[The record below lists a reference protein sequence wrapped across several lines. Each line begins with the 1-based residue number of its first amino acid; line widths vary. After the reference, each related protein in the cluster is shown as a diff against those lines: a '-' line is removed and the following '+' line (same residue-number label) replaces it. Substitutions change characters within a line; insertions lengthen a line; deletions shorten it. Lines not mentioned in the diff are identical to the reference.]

1 MIRRTAALIG
11 LAAALLLI
19 AIGIWQPVA
28 AEARWLAL
36 LWLAAPTAGLALRLL
51 LPTPAAAL
59 PRAVANL
66 GLVLLVGF
74 TMLSLQLLRQ
84 QFVQSEAVVR
94 HSVVAADGGVT
105 ANVRPV
111 LESQRVLRGSIVDR
125 RGRILVESQA
135 VAGTAQRIYPIAADY
150 DIQAF
155 AHLLGF
161 FSLRYGESGLES
173 VYSDYLTGRRGS
185 LWQQLQQRAVGGQPQ
200 GNDLTLTIDAE
211 LQARSAELLGGR
223 TGSVVVLE
231 PSSGAIRALVS
242 APSYDPRS
250 LTVDPTQPASV
261 EAARIAAGWAELNAE
276 GAQQPLLNRATQGL
290 YPPGSTFKAL
300 TAMAELEQ
308 EGLFGA
314 DQISCPAEYYPQ
326 DNAPPVVNARADLT
340 ALIGEPATF
349 ERVFAYS
356 CNTAFAQY
364 ALRIGAADLA
374 RAAAQFG
381 IVTPE
386 QADAGEPLLRDLPAA
401 GALLYVTPDF
411 LSQPRALADTG
422 YGQGELLVTP
432 LHMALIAAAT
442 ANDGVLMEPYL
453 VQQIVRP
460 DGTVQ
465 AERNPTALARVMSQE
480 TAAVL
485 RSAMGAVAEYGFG
498 SAISAEVPGVTV
510 GGKSGTAEHAPGA
523 APHAWFIALAPL
535 EQPRYAVAVMLEA
548 GGEGS
553 GAAAQL
559 AGRVLAA
566 AFAAEAGATP

>member
-1 MIRRTAALIG
+1 MIRRTAAATG
-11 LAAALLLI
+11 LAAALILI
-19 AIGIWQPVA
+19 LIGLWQPVE

-36 LWLAAPTAGLALRLL
+36 LWLAAPTAGLAVRLL
-51 LPTPAAAL
+51 LPTPPAAL

-66 GLVLLVGF
+66 GLVLLIGF
-74 TMLSLQLLRQ
+74 AMLSLQLLRQ

-111 LESQRVLRGSIVDR
+111 LESQRVLRGSMLDQ
-125 RGRILVESQA
+125 RGRVLVESRA
-135 VAGTAQRIYPIAADY
+135 VAGTAQRVYPIADVY
-150 DIQAF
+150 DLQAF
-155 AHLLGF
+155 AHVLGF

-185 LWQQLQQRAVGGQPQ
+185 LWQQLQQRAVGGQPE

-211 LQARSAELLGGR
+211 LQARTAELLGGR
-223 TGSVVVLE
+223 TGSVVVLD
-231 PSSGAIRALVS
+231 PRSGAIRALVS
-242 APSYDPRS
+242 APSFDLRS
-250 LTVDPTQPASV
+250 LTVDPTQPGSS
-261 EAARIAAGWAELNAE
+261 EAARIAAGWAELNAD

-300 TAMAELEQ
+300 TALAVLEQ

-314 DQISCPAEYYPQ
+314 DQISCPEEYYPQ
-326 DNAPPVVNARADLT
+326 DDAPPVVNARAELS
-340 ALIGEPATF
+340 ALIGEPATL

-364 ALRIGAADLA
+364 ALRIGAPELA

-381 IVTPE
+381 IMPPE
-386 QADAGEPLLRDLPAA
+386 QAESRGPLLRDLPAA
-401 GALLYVTPDF
+401 AALLYVTPNF
-411 LSQPRALADTG
+411 LDQPRALADTG

-480 TAAVL
+480 TAAAL

-498 SAISAEVPGVTV
+498 SAISAEVPGVAV

-523 APHAWFIALAPL
+523 VPHAWFIALAPL
-535 EQPRYAVAVMLEA
+535 DAPRYAVAVMVES

-553 GAAAQL
+553 GVAAQL

-566 AFAAEAGATP
+566 ALAVEAGATP